1 LDGKN
6 RRLSESRRVSAAEW
20 GGKGGL
26 IGVVS
31 LLVSLHTD
39 PGSTAP
45 GSTATKGDPTAPGK
59 ARGTGLEFKI
69 SLDVFAGP
77 MDLLLYLVKRHE
89 VDITQVPLAKIT
101 EEFVAYLDVL
111 EHLAIDQV
119 GEFVDLASLL
129 LEIKAR
135 ELVPRPEETEDPVE
149 PVREELVKR
158 LLEYKQYR
166 DAAVLLEDRAREW
179 ELRFTRVATDDT
191 GPRGGPAEVTIGDV
205 HVWDLV
211 GALARVM
218 RKREKRRPR
227 QIVQDDTPIEVH
239 IDRIEAV
246 VAERG
251 RVSFTELFEA
261 DMPRTRIVGIFL
273 AVLELVR
280 RGRLST
286 RQDRIFDDIWL
297 EPAQPHLS
305 RETA

>member
-1 LDGKN
+1 M
-6 RRLSESRRVSAAEW
+6 
-20 GGKGGL
+20 
-26 IGVVS
+26 
-31 LLVSLHTD
+31 
-39 PGSTAP
+39 
-45 GSTATKGDPTAPGK
+45 
-59 ARGTGLEFKI
+59 EFKI
-69 SLDVFAGP
+69 ALDVFAGP

-89 VDITQVPLAKIT
+89 VDITQVPIAKIA

-111 EHLAIDQV
+111 EDLAIDQV

-149 PVREELVKR
+149 PVREELVSR

-179 ELRFTRVATDDT
+179 ELRFSRVAADDT
-191 GPRGGPAEVTIGDV
+191 GPRSGPAEVTIGDV

-239 IDRIEAV
+239 IERVETL
-246 VAERG
+246 VAEKG
-251 RVSFTELFEA
+251 RVSFSELFDA

-280 RGRLST
+280 RGRLRT
-286 RQDRIFDDIWL
+286 RQDKIFDDIWL
-297 EPAQPHLS
+297 EPARPDQSRPDQA